1 MKRRKSGFA
10 LLVMLILMTVPACN
24 STKEPGTSESPLSP
38 IATSSPLPSPTATS
52 EPGDGLAIESA
63 VRLGEPFVAE
73 DGFEIIVLDVQ
84 RDAADILL
92 QMNPFNII
100 GDDEEIILVYAGITL
115 AKDPDNPIVLH
126 PIDFDIA
133 DQNGNIYPYPLYSIV
148 KEELAAK
155 FSQAASIEGY
165 LAFSV
170 PLGLKDLYLQYY
182 PKNRGETY
190 APRWFMLQ

>member
-1 MKRRKSGFA
+1 
-10 LLVMLILMTVPACN
+10 
-24 STKEPGTSESPLSP
+24 
-38 IATSSPLPSPTATS
+38 
-52 EPGDGLAIESA
+52 
-63 VRLGEPFVAE
+63 VRLGEPFVTE

-84 RDAADILL
+84 RDAADILM

-115 AKDPDNPIVLH
+115 AKDPANPIVLH
-126 PIDFDIA
+126 PVDFDIA
-133 DQNGNIYPYPLYSIV
+133 GQNGDIYPYPLYSIV
-148 KEELAAK
+148 KEEIAAE

-165 LAFSV
+165 LAFSI
-170 PLGLKDLYLQYY
+170 PLGLEELYMQYY